1 MLMIA
6 IALQAATPAAP
17 LPAPSPALPARIS
30 ILVPVPDQRCGR
42 PQGDDI
48 IVCADALPS
57 QTLPLPNEATSSEPV
72 PINRDLTGL
81 GALNAEATP
90 CAALTGGCQTGVNM
104 LAGGTALIRGV
115 QKLIAPGSCCENPGE
130 GTDALQLARDAVGG
144 VGRLFRGKPDKSGRV
159 PIRLDDTPPATSRV
173 LP

>member
-1 MLMIA
+1 MLMFA
-6 IALQAATPAAP
+6 IALQSATLAVPP
-17 LPAPSPALPARIS
+17 PTVSLEQPARIS
-30 ILVPVPDQRCGR
+30 ILVPVADERCVR

-57 QTLPLPNEATSSEPV
+57 QALPLPDEAVSPKPV
-72 PINRDLTGL
+72 PVNRYLTGR

-90 CAALTGGCQTGVNM
+90 CAARTGGCQTGVNM

-115 QKLIAPGSCCENPGE
+115 QKLLAPGSCCENPGE

-159 PIRLDDTPPATSRV
+159 AIRLDNTPPATSRV